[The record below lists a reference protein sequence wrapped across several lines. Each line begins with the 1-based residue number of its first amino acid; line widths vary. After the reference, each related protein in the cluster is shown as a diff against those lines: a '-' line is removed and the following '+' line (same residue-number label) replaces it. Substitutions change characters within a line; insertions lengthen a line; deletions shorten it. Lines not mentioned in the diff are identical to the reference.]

1 MEELGP
7 ELGLRER
14 KKRETRR
21 RISNVATSL
30 FMARGFDNVT
40 VAEVAEAANVSKMT
54 VFNYFPRKEE
64 LYFDRGAEAVELL
77 HAAITDRAPGESLID
92 ALRGLMIRLTEAHHP
107 LSALLDT
114 ITVFVRTVQDS
125 QALQTAALEMV
136 NEAEHHVAAEF
147 AELSG
152 GKPTDPLPA
161 LAAAL
166 VIATMRVLYQ
176 HATRRL
182 LAGERADDIEPDQI
196 ALINQAFD
204 MLGAAIGDQLG

>member
-1 MEELGP
+1 MD

-14 KKRETRR
+14 KKRETRQ

-30 FMARGFDNVT
+30 FLARGFDNVT

-77 HAAITDRAPGESLID
+77 HATINDRAPGESVIG
-92 ALRGLMIRLTEAHHP
+92 ALRGLMIRLTEQRHP

-114 ITVFVRTVQDS
+114 ITQFVQTVQDS
-125 QALQTAALEMV
+125 PALQAGALEMV
-136 NEAEHHVAAEF
+136 NGLESHLAAEF
-147 AELSG
+147 AEVTG

-182 LAGERADDIEPDQI
+182 LAGERADDIHPDQI
-196 ALINQAFD
+196 ALVNRAFD
-204 MLGAAIGDQLG
+204 MLEAAIGDQLG

>member
-1 MEELGP
+1 MD

-14 KKRETRR
+14 KKRETRQ

-40 VAEVAEAANVSKMT
+40 VAEIAEAANVSKMT

-77 HAAITDRAPGESLID
+77 RAAINDRAPGQSVID
-92 ALRGLMIRLTEAHHP
+92 ALRGLMIRLTEQRHP

-114 ITVFVRTVQDS
+114 VTQFVRTVQDS
-125 QALQTAALEMV
+125 PALQAGALEMV
-136 NEAEHHVAAEF
+136 NELESHLAGEV
-147 AELSG
+147 AELTG

-166 VIATMRVLYQ
+166 VVATMRVLYQ

-182 LAGERADDIEPDQI
+182 LAGERADDIHPDQI
-196 ALINQAFD
+196 ALVNRAFD
-204 MLGAAIGDQLG
+204 MLDAAIGDQLG